1 MIVFVMLVA
10 LLALLWQPAGRRRPR
25 GARSPAG
32 AARTGHPESMTAVL
46 EPGAEEY
53 LAWLADHHWPADEYL
68 DLEREW
74 QTELDSAD
82 ALAGPVRAPACPA
95 CHQEGED
102 VWPCRMCGQVLHSA
116 CGHGMRRRR
125 VARPYRTRDMNA
137 EAVIAEWLCTSCS
150 SVVALDTDE

>member
-1 MIVFVMLVA
+1 VIVFIALVA
-10 LLALLWQPAGRRRPR
+10 LLALGRLAIWRRGPREPAAP
-25 GARSPAG
+25 PAHG
-32 AARTGHPESMTAVL
+32 GHPESMTAVL

-53 LAWLADHHWPADEYL
+53 LAWLAYHHWPHDEYL
-68 DLEREW
+68 DLEHDW

-82 ALAGPVRAPACPA
+82 TLAEPVQTATCPG

-137 EAVIAEWLCTSCS
+137 EAVIAEWLCTNCS
-150 SVVALDTDE
+150 SVVGLDTDDT